1 MFTRNVLVLGIA
13 ALIGLG
19 ACNGGNDG
27 GNNGAAGGGS
37 GDDGGTIKIGHYA
50 SMTGKEATFGTQV
63 DQGIRLAVEE
73 INANGGV
80 LGRKIEVIT
89 EDTQSQTQAAVNAVE
104 KLIGRDEVVALLGE
118 VASGRTMAAA
128 PVAEREK
135 VPLLTPAS
143 TNEKVTLAKDGSAL
157 KYIFRI
163 CFIDPFQGEVM
174 AKFASQNLGKKRIAV
189 LVDNANAYS
198 VGLAKNFSDKLTAL
212 GGQVVVQQAYEG
224 GQSDFKAQLT
234 AIKAANPEAIF
245 VPGYYTEVSLIAT
258 QAREL
263 GITVPLL
270 GGDGWD
276 SPVLTQGQAGKALEG
291 CYFSNHFSEQDTS
304 AMVQGFVKTFQGKFN
319 EQAGAMAA
327 LGYDAMMIVAKV
339 IKDAGKADRESIAA
353 GLAKLQGYQG
363 VTGIISIDAQ
373 HNATKPAVV
382 LEVKGGRPTYVS
394 TIQPG

>member
-1 MFTRNVLVLGIA
+1 MYTRNVLLLGIA
-13 ALIGLG
+13 ALVSLV
-19 ACNGGNDG
+19 ACNGGNNG
-27 GNNGAAGGGS
+27 GDDAGASG

-63 DQGIRLAVEE
+63 DAGIRLALDE
-73 INANGGV
+73 INASGGV
-80 LGRKIEVIT
+80 LGRKLQVIT
-89 EDTQSQTQAAVNAVE
+89 EDTQSQTQPAINAVE

-135 VPLLTPAS
+135 VPMLTPAS
-143 TNEKVTLAKDGSAL
+143 TNEKVTIAKDGGVL

-174 AKFASQNLGKKRIAV
+174 AKFASQNLEAKRVAL
-189 LVDNANAYS
+189 LVDKANAYS
-198 VGLAKNFSDKLTAL
+198 VGLAKNFTDKFTAD
-212 GGQVVVQQAYEG
+212 GGQIVIEQAYEG
-224 GQSDFKAQLT
+224 GQNDFKAQLT
-234 AIKAANPEAIF
+234 AIKATNPDAIF

-276 SPVLTQGQAGKALEG
+276 SPVLTQGAAGKALEG
-291 CYFSNHFSEQDTS
+291 CFFSNHFSEQDTS
-304 AMVQGFVKTFQGKFN
+304 AIVQTFVKTFRAKYN
-319 EQAGAMAA
+319 EEAGAMAA
-327 LGYDAMMIVAKV
+327 LGYDALKILAKV
-339 IKDAGKADRESIAA
+339 IQDAGKADRESIAA
-353 GLAKLQGYQG
+353 GLANLKNYQG
-363 VTGIISIDAQ
+363 VTGTISIDAQ

-382 LEVKGGRPTYVS
+382 LEIKGGRPTYVS